1 MRDPNIIT
9 PVLLVDC
16 WWLFKEEKLKLK
28 LEKEMEKSTTD
39 TWLRENQELYTA
51 ATSHSF
57 IQSIRDGTVDV
68 TNFKRWMVS
77 HSLDASNYML
87 ICNFLSFHF
96 TT

>member
-1 MRDPNIIT
+1 
-9 PVLLVDC
+9 
-16 WWLFKEEKLKLK
+16 LKLK
-28 LEKEMEKSTTD
+28 EKEMEVSGKGDKKSTTD

-77 HSLDASNYML
+77 HSLHASHYMT
-87 ICNFLSFHF
+87 ICNFMSFHVMSF
-96 TT
+96 LNMMLGKNEGV

>member
-1 MRDPNIIT
+1 
-9 PVLLVDC
+9 
-16 WWLFKEEKLKLK
+16 
-28 LEKEMEKSTTD
+28 MEVSGKGDRKSTTD

-77 HSLDASNYML
+77 HSQHASNYMM
-87 ICNFLSFHF
+87 IWNFMSFHS